1 MPWPALI
8 IQLLVSAAAAVVSY
22 ALQEKPSD
30 ALDSTK
36 ARPTCEDGMIIP
48 WAFGTVTVRG
58 VNCLWYGDVTYHAI
72 IANGGK

>member
-1 MPWPALI
+1 MPWPI
-8 IQLLVSAAAAVVSY
+8 IAQLLVSAVTAAVSY
-22 ALQEKPSD
+22 AMQEKPSD

-36 ARPTCEDGMIIP
+36 ERPTSQDGMIIP

-58 VNCLWYGDVTYHAI
+58 VNCLWYGDVSTHEI